1 VAENPPA
8 ASEAWWLTP
17 VDTAHEVFRRST
29 SAKDAPGISEAR
41 RRLTHWAGAAG
52 LQPDTVEDIALA
64 SYEALTNAAEHA
76 YASANGNGNGTGNGD
91 VDLFAG
97 FLMGGLL
104 RVTVRDHGRWL
115 TPADPGYRGRG
126 LMMMN
131 GLTDCT
137 GFEIGEWGTVVH
149 LGWNAAP
156 S

>member
-1 VAENPPA
+1 VGETPGP
-8 ASEAWWLTP
+8 SDSWWLTP
-17 VDTAHEVFRRST
+17 VDPSHGFLRRTT

-41 RRLTHWAGAAG
+41 RHLTRWAGDAG
-52 LQPDTVEDIALA
+52 ISTDTVEDIALA

-76 YASANGNGNGTGNGD
+76 YADGDGD
-91 VDLFAG
+91 VDLSAG
-97 FLMGGLL
+97 FLMGGLF

-149 LGWNAAP
+149 LGWNVVRTGT
-156 S
+156 